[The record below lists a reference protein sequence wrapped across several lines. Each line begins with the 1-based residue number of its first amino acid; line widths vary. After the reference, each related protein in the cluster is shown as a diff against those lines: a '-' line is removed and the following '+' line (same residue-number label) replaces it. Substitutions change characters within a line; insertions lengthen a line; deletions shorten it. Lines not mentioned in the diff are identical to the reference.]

1 MNQEQHAKLYPG
13 AGQDWEN
20 EPVEVSVTPIAWENA
35 LQDQISA
42 KMARAHDEPATAAS
56 ILQAGMDAL
65 LKNAALRD
73 KPTGE
78 RSAPKAA
85 AILTAW
91 TDEEWTAIDVWKCLI
106 AVKLARESQGA
117 VHIDDYV
124 DSAAYLA
131 LLGEEVT
138 ERNS

>member
-13 AGQDWEN
+13 AGQEWEN
-20 EPVEVSVTPIAWENA
+20 EPVEVSVTPIAWKNA
-35 LQDQISA
+35 PQDQISA
-42 KMARAHDEPATAAS
+42 KMARAHDEPVTAAS
-56 ILQAGMDAL
+56 ILKAGLDAL

-73 KPTGE
+73 MPAGE

-91 TDEEWTAIDVWKCLI
+91 TGHKWSAVDVWKCLI
-106 AVKLARESQGA
+106 AVKMARESQGA
-117 VHIDDYV
+117 VHLDDYV
-124 DSAAYLA
+124 DAAAYLA